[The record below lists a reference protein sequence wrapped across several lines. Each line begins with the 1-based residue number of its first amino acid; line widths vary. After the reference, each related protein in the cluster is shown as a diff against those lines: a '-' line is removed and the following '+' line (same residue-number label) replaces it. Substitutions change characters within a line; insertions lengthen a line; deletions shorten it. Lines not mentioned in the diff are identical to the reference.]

1 MATTATTA
9 KAKCPKCGAI
19 IPAQSAS
26 CPKCGTRFKRSTST
40 SAGTPQNKGVSP
52 QNSSA
57 NRTVATG
64 SKNVT
69 KSANQSMQNP
79 IKAVKKKNSW
89 ISVAALVCSLLFI
102 TGPVAVILSI
112 IDIAK
117 KDDEHKHGLSI
128 AAMIIGFLGCMGWV
142 SVFLPNTKND
152 VSETPMEARNS
163 IETYSEKDYEQVNA
177 NVNVNTNERT
187 RSDNNSNSSKEN
199 MIMPDVLGLE
209 KYDAKSEI
217 RSVLGSNVKFDE
229 ESEYSDSYEKGVVI
243 RTEPTAGVKVGE
255 DETVIIYT
263 SKGKAKIMPNLIGMD
278 AESAEQVLDD
288 MGISMYATEVFSDG
302 AKNTVVAAEFDPGT
316 DLSDEYS
323 VDVDVSKGSL
333 QAFKDSTQVI
343 GYEDLYRY
351 PETYESTPLRMNAT
365 ITKIE
370 DSKLLGI
377 TYSLSYWATYEGETV
392 ILYDDRSVQEPTLKV
407 GDKVTAYGYGD
418 GKSTIDIKQKEY
430 QGSLL
435 IGFSYNKT
443 VDSYYVPRIK
453 VEHFDIR

>member
-1 MATTATTA
+1 MATTAM
-9 KAKCPKCGAI
+9 AKCPKCGAI

-40 SAGTPQNKGVSP
+40 SAGSTQGKGISSQNP
-52 QNSSA
+52 AA
-57 NRTVATG
+57 NRTVPNGNNSA
-64 SKNVT
+64 T
-69 KSANQSMQNP
+69 KSASQPKQNSN
-79 IKAVKKKNSW
+79 KAVKKKNSW

-117 KDDEHKHGLSI
+117 KDEEHKHGLSV

-142 SVFLPNTKND
+142 SVFLPNTNND
-152 VSETPMEARNS
+152 VSETS
-163 IETYSEKDYEQVNA
+163 IEIPNSTETYPENDYEEALA
-177 NVNVNTNERT
+177 NTDTGN
-187 RSDNNSNSSKEN
+187 DNYNSSKAN

-209 KYDAKSEI
+209 KYDAKSDI
-217 RSVLGSNVKFDE
+217 RNALGNDVKFDE
-229 ESEYSDSYEKGVVI
+229 ESEYSDSYEKGTIV
-243 RTEPTAGVKVGE
+243 RTEPVAGEKVREGV
-255 DETVIIYT
+255 TVTLYT
-263 SKGKAKIMPNLIGMD
+263 SKGKEKIMPNLVGMD
-278 AESAEQVLDD
+278 SESAEQLLSD
-288 MGISMYATEVFSDG
+288 MGISMHTTEVFSD
-302 AKNTVVAAEFDPGT
+302 ADKNTVVAAEFDSGT
-316 DLSDEYS
+316 DLSNEYS

-351 PETYESTPLRMNAT
+351 PETYESTPLKLNVK

-370 DSKLLGI
+370 DSRLLGI

-418 GKSTIDIKQKEY
+418 GKATIDIKQKEY

-435 IGFSYNKT
+435 IGFSYSKT
-443 VDSYYVPRIK
+443 VDSYYVPRVK

>member
-1 MATTATTA
+1 MATTAM
-9 KAKCPKCGAI
+9 AKCPKCGAI

-40 SAGTPQNKGVSP
+40 SAGAAQSKGISS

-57 NRTVATG
+57 NRAVTNG
-64 SKNVT
+64 SSNAT
-69 KSANQSMQNP
+69 KSANQANP
-79 IKAVKKKNSW
+79 TKAAKKKNSW

-152 VSETPMEARNS
+152 VSETS
-163 IETYSEKDYEQVNA
+163 IEASNSTEAYSEYDYARASA
-177 NVNVNTNERT
+177 NVNTHTE
-187 RSDNNSNSSKEN
+187 SDNNNSSKAD

-209 KYDAKSEI
+209 KYDAKSDI
-217 RSVLGSNVKFDE
+217 RDALGSRVEFDE
-229 ESEYSDSYEKGVVI
+229 ESEYSDSYEKGVII
-243 RTEPTAGVKVGE
+243 RTEPAAGVKVREG
-255 DETVIIYT
+255 ETVTLIT
-263 SKGKAKIMPNLIGMD
+263 SKGKQKIMPNLIGMD
-278 AESAEQVLDD
+278 AESAEQLLDD

-302 AKNTVVAAEFDPGT
+302 AKNTVVAAEFTPGT

-370 DSKLLGI
+370 DSRLLGI
-377 TYSLSYWATYEGETV
+377 TYNLSYWATYEGETV

-430 QGSLL
+430 HGSLL
-435 IGFSYNKT
+435 IGFTTNKT

>member
-1 MATTATTA
+1 MATTAM
-9 KAKCPKCGAI
+9 AKCPKCGAI
-19 IPAQSAS
+19 IPAQSVS

-40 SAGTPQNKGVSP
+40 STGTAQSRAVSP

-57 NRTVATG
+57 NRAVVNGNNA
-64 SKNVT
+64 T
-69 KSANQSMQNP
+69 KSANQPKQTPS
-79 IKAVKKKNSW
+79 KVEKKKNSW

-142 SVFLPNTKND
+142 SVFLPNAKDDASQTQI
-152 VSETPMEARNS
+152 EARNS
-163 IETYSEKDYEQVNA
+163 TETNSQYNYEQAVANA
-177 NVNVNTNERT
+177 NTD
-187 RSDNNSNSSKEN
+187 SDNYNSSKAT

-209 KYDAKSEI
+209 KYDAKSDI
-217 RSVLGSNVKFDE
+217 RNALGSYVDFDE
-229 ESEYSDSYEKGVVI
+229 ELVYSDIYEKGVVV
-243 RTEPTAGVKVGE
+243 RTEPVAGAMVGE
-255 DETVIIYT
+255 GATVTLYT
-263 SKGKAKIMPNLIGMD
+263 SKGKEKIMPNLIGMD
-278 AESAEQVLDD
+278 VESAEQLLSD
-288 MGISMYATEVFSDG
+288 MDISMYTTEIFSESD
-302 AKNTVVAAEFDPGT
+302 KNTIVAAEFDPGT

-323 VDVDVSKGSL
+323 VDVEVSKGSL

-351 PETYESTPLRMNAT
+351 PETYEETPLKINAT

-370 DSKLLGI
+370 DSRLLGI
-377 TYSLSYWATYEGETV
+377 TYNLSYWATYEGETV

-407 GDKVTAYGYGD
+407 GDKITAYGYGD

-443 VDSYYVPRIK
+443 VDSYYVPKIK